1 MRLMGRYLPFAIVM
15 LLSTTPAVY
24 GGDLTEVR
32 TLFEKDI
39 RMLNAHNNDA
49 FSAGAHDNVVLFGIL
64 SPFATKG
71 KVAMQ
76 QLVTQYLDDHTRIN
90 FMSVNPE
97 FFVAGESAVAWG
109 QYAISET
116 PKVGPRV
123 SIYGRYTLT
132 YTKIGGRWFLAA
144 MHLSPLQGYQ

>member
-1 MRLMGRYLPFAIVM
+1 MWLQGRCLVFAIAV
-15 LLSTTPAVY
+15 LLSSTPAVY
-24 GGDLTEVR
+24 GDDLADVR

-39 RMLNAHNNDA
+39 RLLNAHNNDA
-49 FSAGAHDNVVLFGIL
+49 FSAGAHDDVVLFGIL

-71 KVAMQ
+71 KAALQ
-76 QLVTQYLDDHTRIN
+76 QLVTQYLDDHTRVN

-97 FFVAGESAVAWG
+97 FFVAGDSAVAWG
-109 QYAISET
+109 HYTISET

-123 SIYGRYTLT
+123 GIYGRYTLT

>member
-1 MRLMGRYLPFAIVM
+1 MWLQGRSLVFAIAV
-15 LLSTTPAVY
+15 LLSTTPAAY
-24 GGDLTEVR
+24 GDDLAEVR

-39 RMLNAHNNDA
+39 HLLNTRNNGA
-49 FSAGAHDNVVLFGIL
+49 FSASAHDDIVLYGIL

-71 KVAMQ
+71 KAALE
-76 QLVTQYLDDHTRIN
+76 QLVTQYLNDNTRVN
-90 FMSVNPE
+90 FLSVNPE
-97 FFVAGESAVAWG
+97 LFIAGDSAVAWG
-109 QYAISET
+109 HYTISET

-123 SIYGRYTLT
+123 GINGRYTFT